1 MSRNELT
8 QTRTQAIC
16 FALPYHFLYT
26 TLEFSGITEAFE
38 IHFLKSLPELPP
50 IKKINSGYKLFLLFS
65 YSGNGMLTI
74 CTSNIVLLLYSL
86 IALAKYFIFP
96 QLTAMHYGYSSPL
109 QLLLSPVTMV
119 KSLLLLLVG
128 LPSTLLY
135 RFPHEHVASVAVS
148 EMVRLANICA
158 GIHFFE
164 FCWLWD

>member
-1 MSRNELT
+1 
-8 QTRTQAIC
+8 
-16 FALPYHFLYT
+16 
-26 TLEFSGITEAFE
+26 
-38 IHFLKSLPELPP
+38 
-50 IKKINSGYKLFLLFS
+50 
-65 YSGNGMLTI
+65 MLTI
-74 CTSNIVLLLYSL
+74 CTTNIVLLLYSL

-135 RFPHEHVASVAVS
+135 RFPQEHVVTVAVN

-164 FCWLWD
+164 SLLAFGIENESKFLLQCFINTLDSKRLPLLSAVKLK